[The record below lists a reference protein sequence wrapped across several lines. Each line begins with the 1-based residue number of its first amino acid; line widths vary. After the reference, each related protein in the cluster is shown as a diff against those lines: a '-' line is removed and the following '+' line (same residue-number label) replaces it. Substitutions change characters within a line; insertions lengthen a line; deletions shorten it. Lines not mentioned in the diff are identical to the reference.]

1 MTEKNKHIVPEG
13 IGRERLSDYLIGKL
27 QLLPSRKSVKKA
39 IKAGEILV
47 DEELGTTG
55 QWVEAGQKITYQSKD
70 KPPSMIFEWRIE
82 VVYED
87 EYLAIINKP
96 AGFSVSGNHFHTI
109 ENALPFNL
117 NVSNEPDA
125 LLRFR
130 AVHRLDALTCGL
142 LLVAKT
148 KTSRI
153 LLGQL
158 FEKKTIQKRYQA
170 VVIGQLPNEG
180 TIREP
185 IQEKQSTTVFKTVQA
200 VRSLRNDYLT
210 LVDLFPKTGRTHQ
223 LRIHLSQLGFP
234 ILGDKLYG
242 TEGEIMKG
250 KGLFLCAVQ
259 LAFQHP
265 FLDETIDIS
274 IEPPNKFQLL
284 LERETRRWERFK
296 NQE

>member
-1 MTEKNKHIVPEG
+1 MAEKNKHIVPEG
-13 IGRERLSDYLIGKL
+13 IERERLSDYLIGKF

-47 DEELGTTG
+47 DNEIGTTG
-55 QWVEAGQKITYQSKD
+55 QWVEVGQIITYQSKD
-70 KPPSMIFEWRIE
+70 KAPSMIFEWRIE

-117 NVSNEPDA
+117 KVSKEPDA

-170 VVIGQLPNEG
+170 VVIGQLPEEG
-180 TIREP
+180 KIDKS
-185 IQEKQSTTVFKTVQA
+185 IDEKQSKTIFKTVQT
-200 VRSLRNDYLT
+200 VRSLRNEYLT

-259 LAFQHP
+259 LTFQHP
-265 FLDETIDIS
+265 FLDEMIDIS
-274 IEPPNKFQLL
+274 INAPNKFQLL
-284 LERETRRWERFK
+284 LERETKRWIRFHEK
-296 NQE
+296 

>member
-1 MTEKNKHIVPEG
+1 MTTEHIVPQG
-13 IGRERLSDYLIGKL
+13 IEPQRLSDYLIGKF

-39 IKAGEILV
+39 IKASEIFV
-47 DEELGTTG
+47 DDEVGTTG
-55 QWVEAGQKITYQSKD
+55 QWVEVGQKIIYQSKD
-70 KPPSMIFEWRIE
+70 KAPSMVFEWRIE

-87 EYLAIINKP
+87 EYLAIVNKP

-117 NVSNEPDA
+117 KISKELDA
-125 LLRFR
+125 LQRFR

-148 KTSRI
+148 KTARI

-158 FEKKTIQKRYQA
+158 FENKTIQKRYQA
-170 VVIGQLPNEG
+170 IVIGQLPNEG
-180 TIREP
+180 TISEP
-185 IQEKQSTTVFKTVQA
+185 IEEKQSTTIFKTVKT

-242 TEGEIMKG
+242 KEGEIMKG

-259 LAFQHP
+259 LTFQHP
-265 FLDETIDIS
+265 FLDKKVDIS
-274 IEPPNKFQLL
+274 IMPPNKFQLL
-284 LERETRRWERFK
+284 LERETRRWERR
-296 NQE
+296 N

>member
-1 MTEKNKHIVPEG
+1 MIETKHIVPQGAEQQ
-13 IGRERLSDYLIGKL
+13 RLSDYLIGKF

-47 DEELGTTG
+47 NGAVGTTG
-55 QWVEAGQKITYQSKD
+55 QWIEVEQIITYQPKD
-70 KPPSMIFEWRIE
+70 NAPSMVFEWRIE

-87 EYLAIINKP
+87 EYLAIVNKP

-117 NVSNEPDA
+117 KVSKEADA
-125 LLRFR
+125 LQRFR

-148 KTSRI
+148 KTARI

-158 FEKKTIQKRYQA
+158 FENKTIQKRYQA
-170 VVIGQLPNEG
+170 IVIGQLPTEG
-180 TIREP
+180 TINEP
-185 IQEKQSTTVFKTVQA
+185 IEEKKSTTIFKTVQA

-223 LRIHLSQLGFP
+223 LRVHLSQLGFP
-234 ILGDKLYG
+234 ILGDKVYG
-242 TEGEIMKG
+242 TEGEIMQN

-259 LAFQHP
+259 LTFEHP
-265 FLDETIDIS
+265 FLDELIDIE

-284 LERETRRWERFK
+284 LERETRRWKRYNE
-296 NQE
+296 E